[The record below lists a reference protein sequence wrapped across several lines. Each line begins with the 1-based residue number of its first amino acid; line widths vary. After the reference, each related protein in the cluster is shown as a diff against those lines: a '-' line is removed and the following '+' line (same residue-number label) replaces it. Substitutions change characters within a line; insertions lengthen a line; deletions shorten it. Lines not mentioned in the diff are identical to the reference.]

1 MLTTCTETLMGWMLQ
16 YVRLEVFQH
25 HNNNVSKQ
33 LIQRERMLF
42 IFITCTLSMFMV
54 SKKLELAKATFI
66 REKKKD
72 LHACSESMGLSTY
85 FRGFDVELNFV

>member
-1 MLTTCTETLMGWMLQ
+1 
-16 YVRLEVFQH
+16 
-25 HNNNVSKQ
+25 
-33 LIQRERMLF
+33 
-42 IFITCTLSMFMV
+42 MFMV